1 VANAGVF
8 DPERILAVLAEHGVD
23 FVLVGA
29 LAARLYGFPR
39 LTADVDLTPDT
50 SPDNLERLAASLQA
64 LDARVFTDSVPE
76 GLPFDCSATT
86 LARASMWNLVTRA
99 GRMDVIFT
107 PSGSDGF
114 DDLRA
119 SAERFMIH
127 GQPLYAASLADILRL
142 KEAADRP
149 QDRQDAIVIRAML
162 AEESGG
168 K

>member
-1 VANAGVF
+1 MADLAPF
-8 DPERILAVLAEHGVD
+8 DPERILAVLAAHAVD

-39 LTADVDLTPDT
+39 LTADVDLTPDR
-50 SPDNLERLAASLQA
+50 SPENLVRLAAALQQ
-64 LDARVFTDSVPE
+64 LDAKVFTDAVPE
-76 GLPFDCSATT
+76 GLPFDCSATA
-86 LARASMWNLVTRA
+86 LARATMWNLVTAA
-99 GRMDVIFT
+99 GRVDLIFT

-119 SAERFMIH
+119 GAERFMIH
-127 GQPLYAASLADILRL
+127 GHPLYAASLADILRL

-162 AEESGG
+162 ADEARSD
-168 K
+168 